1 MEKLELIHLR
11 KEESIKSS
19 KGLYKYYIKENGS
32 KKANKIAYDIL
43 MEYLLDGNFDLL
55 NELIK
60 LNDDIIKDGNYFF
73 YYLISYQI
81 NNSHEKNLSKERY
94 KLSPALE
101 NIKNY
106 PTFSNYK
113 AAKKVNFLDN
123 LADKFKNEKIKL
135 FFYNL
140 ALKHNRP
147 LGAFV
152 LGRYYESK
160 DKLDEAYKYYEI
172 AANYE
177 HKEAMVKML
186 DKGIEDKKQRKLYIA
201 KVIDDYHLKYI
212 PEYVDMLLEE
222 KNEKLA
228 YLYLLRGIM
237 SKNLEIIYKL
247 AKCYEHGIHVKQN
260 IFYTY
265 LLYLASNNYKDSAL
279 KIKELKPTIIEEY
292 SKRIDEVVQIDL
304 DEEKEELKKQEEINK
319 LKQIEIEKEKEELK
333 KQEKYRKYLIEE
345 FGKKVVLLEN
355 VNEPIN
361 NYKYKND
368 LSYKRIY
375 DTNDLNYKKACKEEN
390 IAKRFKL
397 IEEAAKNEHTYS
409 MMALFDL
416 YYGIDD
422 SKALSYLYHASI
434 TNRDAKIKYNEVI
447 KKVKEDLRN
456 NQDKLKEM
464 LKLANQNDKGS
475 VEKIKIA
482 FNNIKLTKKVIQ
494 VFEDEAINS
503 NEYAFNFIY
512 NYYLEELNDKESILN
527 LLSQC
532 ALNNQMYA
540 IKKICPRYTDSSY
553 IISNPKVM
561 DVILKLD
568 IDDFDIIYSQAKILG
583 TKDFKSDNF
592 NYDPKQAFEKYKYL
606 EEKHGLTNK
615 RLCETIAYCYEYGL
629 GVEKNI
635 KTAIKY
641 YKLCDSSR
649 YKILKEDLSGKKQEY
664 IVYDYVTDA
673 RHLERRYNNLQ
684 VSQFEKD
691 NPKTYEMI
699 KLRNQSKKK
708 EVLEKELII
717 RNELLDLGYTLN
729 EIYKQGEFVGN
740 ELKKQK
746 LYKDRLEKKRLESI
760 KPKETVQVQEV
771 KTVQQVVKP
780 KETVQIQEVKTIQ
793 QAVKQQEQ
801 PKPTNQAKPAAN
813 KSSNVIPMS
822 DDDPLYKELAI
833 YTKTRTGEI
842 EAKRIASLRK
852 VLNYPTKPQM
862 MPEYDK
868 YGIKHSKK
876 EREKKYLQEL
886 EERESKINEYY
897 QRLYK
902 LPNKI
907 HADYNGYR
915 KKVWRLS
922 SSSQILTVK
931 NFIKQCEDEYNSR
944 FRSFEEE
951 NKISITASNYKFVNS
966 EGGSISNATGVERM
980 IVSVPTYA
988 KEITITI
995 RGIITYEKNYSD
1007 PIADEMMAF
1016 QSSELSKVMSWNEYA
1031 KQKDVA
1037 TMIHNNTYLN
1047 SSQRINQN
1055 RQART
1060 EMERQ
1065 AEIKKFINDKFDKVD
1080 IFAGRY
1086 VDGFGTKQYFEGLV
1100 KKIKYEFIWK
1110 VKE

>member
-1 MEKLELIHLR
+1 M
-11 KEESIKSS
+11 
-19 KGLYKYYIKENGS
+19 
-32 KKANKIAYDIL
+32 
-43 MEYLLDGNFDLL
+43 
-55 NELIK
+55 
-60 LNDDIIKDGNYFF
+60 
-73 YYLISYQI
+73 
-81 NNSHEKNLSKERY
+81 
-94 KLSPALE
+94 
-101 NIKNY
+101 
-106 PTFSNYK
+106 
-113 AAKKVNFLDN
+113 
-123 LADKFKNEKIKL
+123 
-135 FFYNL
+135 
-140 ALKHNRP
+140 
-147 LGAFV
+147 
-152 LGRYYESK
+152 
-160 DKLDEAYKYYEI
+160 
-172 AANYE
+172 
-177 HKEAMVKML
+177 
-186 DKGIEDKKQRKLYIA
+186 
-201 KVIDDYHLKYI
+201 
-212 PEYVDMLLEE
+212 
-222 KNEKLA
+222 
-228 YLYLLRGIM
+228 
-237 SKNLEIIYKL
+237 
-247 AKCYEHGIHVKQN
+247 
-260 IFYTY
+260 
-265 LLYLASNNYKDSAL
+265 
-279 KIKELKPTIIEEY
+279 
-292 SKRIDEVVQIDL
+292 
-304 DEEKEELKKQEEINK
+304 
-319 LKQIEIEKEKEELK
+319 
-333 KQEKYRKYLIEE
+333 
-345 FGKKVVLLEN
+345 
-355 VNEPIN
+355 
-361 NYKYKND
+361 
-368 LSYKRIY
+368 
-375 DTNDLNYKKACKEEN
+375 
-390 IAKRFKL
+390 
-397 IEEAAKNEHTYS
+397 
-409 MMALFDL
+409 
-416 YYGIDD
+416 
-422 SKALSYLYHASI
+422 
-434 TNRDAKIKYNEVI
+434 
-447 KKVKEDLRN
+447 
-456 NQDKLKEM
+456 
-464 LKLANQNDKGS
+464 
-475 VEKIKIA
+475 
-482 FNNIKLTKKVIQ
+482 
-494 VFEDEAINS
+494 FEDEAINS
-503 NEYAFNFIY
+503 NEYAFDYIY
-512 NYYLEELNDKESILN
+512 NYYLKELNDRALLLN

-532 ALNNQMYA
+532 TLNNQMYA
-540 IKKICPRYTDSSY
+540 IKIICPRYTDSSY

-583 TKDFKSDNF
+583 IKDFKSDNF

-664 IVYDYVTDA
+664 IVYDTKTDA
-673 RHLERRYNNLQ
+673 RHLEIRYNNLQ

-699 KLRNQSKKK
+699 KTRNQTKNK

-729 EIYKQGEFVGN
+729 EIYKQGEFNGH

-746 LYKDRLEKKRLESI
+746 LYKDRLTKKRLESI
-760 KPKETVQVQEV
+760 KPKQVKTVQQAVKQQEQPKETVQVQEV

-907 HADYNGYR
+907 QADYNGYR
-915 KKVWRLS
+915 KKVWALS
-922 SSSQILTVK
+922 NASQILTVK
-931 NFIKQCEDEYNSR
+931 SFIKQCEDEYNSR

-995 RGIITYEKNYSD
+995 KGIITYKKDYSD

-1016 QSSELSKVMSWNEYA
+1016 QSSNLSKVVSWDDYA

-1037 TMIHNNTYLN
+1037 TMIHNNTYFN